1 MVSEDDGEKQGELD
15 IEEEQSVGTD
25 GGDHNAL
32 PTVSEGTEG
41 RQKGRR
47 VGRGKGSNVD
57 SRYEGE
63 KGEKGTRQG
72 KEEFE
77 TEERQGCISGF
88 FQDVMGFHGR

>member
-32 PTVSEGTEG
+32 PTVFEGTEG
-41 RQKGRR
+41 REKGRR
-47 VGRGKGSNVD
+47 VGKRSNVD
-57 SRYEGE
+57 SRYE
-63 KGEKGTRQG
+63 GEKGTRQG

-88 FQDVMGFHGR
+88 FQDVMGFHAG